1 MLDLNT
7 LQLVQALAQSGSFT
21 AAADRLGCSKT
32 TISLQIKALEQHLG
46 VALFRRTT
54 RQVSL
59 TRSGEQLLSQ
69 CLPLYQ
75 QLQDELR
82 QLQHADSALSGRLVM
97 TAPEDFIS
105 SVMAPVLVRFGRQH
119 PDLTIELR
127 SSDAIR
133 DLVKEGIDVAFR
145 GGWLRDSSLTA
156 QRLGSFGQWLVASP
170 ALVQQRGLPNVPADL
185 QDWPLVAF
193 SQLRQPQ
200 QWTFSQYAASES
212 TTSPFA
218 GQSSRPP
225 IAQQQLHFHSPFLVA
240 STGSVRTLVLAGAG
254 LGVMTSY
261 AAAPLIA
268 RGELLHLLPHWQ
280 LPEGGTFAVYPPGR
294 QRPLK
299 VQHFVAALQQHM
311 QQQHHLPAG
320 PLAETIVDS

>member
-7 LQLVQALAQSGSFT
+7 LQLVQALAHTGSFT
-21 AAADRLGCSKT
+21 AAAERLGYSKT
-32 TISLQIKALEQHLG
+32 KISLQIRALEQHLG

-105 SVMAPVLVRFGRQH
+105 SVLTPVLLQFSQQH
-119 PDLTIELR
+119 PELTIELR

-145 GGWLRDSSLTA
+145 GGWLRDSTLTA

-170 ALVQQRGLPNVPADL
+170 ALVQQRGLPAEPADL
-185 QDWPLVAF
+185 HDWPLVAF

-200 QWTFSQYAASES
+200 HWTFSQYPAGKDG
-212 TTSPFA
+212 A
-218 GQSSRPP
+218 GQLTQQQPV
-225 IAQQQLHFHSPFLVA
+225 AQQQLHFRSPFLVA
-240 STGSVRTLVLAGAG
+240 STASVRTLVLAGAG

-261 AAAPLIA
+261 AAAPLVA
-268 RGELLHLLPHWQ
+268 SGELLHLLPHWQ
-280 LPEGGTFAVYPPGR
+280 LPQGGTFAVYPPGR

-299 VQHFVAALQQHM
+299 VQRFVAALQQHM
-311 QQQHHLPAG
+311 QQLPDSVAG
-320 PLAETIVDS
+320 NLL

>member
-7 LQLVQALAQSGSFT
+7 LQLVQALAQTGSFT
-21 AAADRLGCSKT
+21 AAAERLGYSKT
-32 TISLQIKALEQHLG
+32 KISLQIKALEQQLG

-105 SVMAPVLVRFGRQH
+105 TVLAPVLLQFSRQH
-119 PDLTIELR
+119 PELVIELR

-156 QRLGSFGQWLVASP
+156 QRLGHFGQWLVASP
-170 ALVQQRGLPNVPADL
+170 TLVQQRGLPDQPADL
-185 QDWPLVAF
+185 HDWPLVAF

-200 QWTFSQYAASES
+200 HWTFSQY
-212 TTSPFA
+212 PA
-218 GQSSRPP
+218 GQLTHHSQQQP
-225 IAQQQLHFHSPFLVA
+225 IAQQSVHFRSPFLVA

-268 RGELLHLLPHWQ
+268 SGELVHLLPDWQ

-294 QRPLK
+294 QRPLR
-299 VQHFVAALQQHM
+299 VQRFVAALQQHM
-311 QQQHHLPAG
+311 QQQDAATGHWR
-320 PLAETIVDS
+320 

>member
-1 MLDLNT
+1 MLDLNS
-7 LQLVQALAQSGSFT
+7 LQLVQALAQTGSFT
-21 AAADRLGCSKT
+21 AAAERLGYSKT
-32 TISLQIKALEQHLG
+32 KISLQIKALEQQLG
-46 VALFRRTT
+46 VALLRRTT

-97 TAPEDFIS
+97 TAPEDFVS
-105 SVMAPVLVRFGRQH
+105 SVMAPVLLQFSQQH
-119 PDLTIELR
+119 PELSIELR

-156 QRLGSFGQWLVASP
+156 QRLGYFGQWLVASP
-170 ALVQQRGLPNVPADL
+170 TLVQQRGQPSEPADL
-185 QDWPLVAF
+185 HDWPLVAF

-200 QWTFSQYAASES
+200 HWTFSQYPADQADARES
-212 TTSPFA
+212 TGNPANSHA
-218 GQSSRPP
+218 KLQQP
-225 IAQQQLHFHSPFLVA
+225 IAQQSLHFRSPFLVA
-240 STGSVRTLVLAGAG
+240 STASVRTLVLAGAG

-268 RGELLHLLPHWQ
+268 RGELVHLLPDWQ
-280 LPEGGTFAVYPPGR
+280 LPQGGTFAVYPPGR

-299 VQHFVAALQQHM
+299 VQRFVAALQQHM
-311 QQQHHLPAG
+311 QKQAT
-320 PLAETIVDS
+320 ATDAMC